1 MAGARCGVCFC
12 RQDRPEADGNRARL
26 DTSSF
31 AVGGHDA
38 SPALLVQLVVAVLFE
53 YGDQGGGDVASDARS
68 ILHPKGFEGDGS
80 RQRWWQPLVTI
91 EIGTFS
97 GSVPRLRTRMAI
109 FSTS

>member
-1 MAGARCGVCFC
+1 MAFVSAVRIGPRPTATVHDST
-12 RQDRPEADGNRARL
+12 QD
-26 DTSSF
+26 SF

-80 RQRWWQPLVTI
+80 RRRWWQPLVTI
-91 EIGTFS
+91 GIGTFS